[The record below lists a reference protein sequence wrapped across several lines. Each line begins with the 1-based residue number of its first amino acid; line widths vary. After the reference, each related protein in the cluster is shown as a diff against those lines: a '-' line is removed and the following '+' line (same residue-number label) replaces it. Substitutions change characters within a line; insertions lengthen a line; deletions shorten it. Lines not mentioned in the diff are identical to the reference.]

1 MRHHRGSIIALL
13 LLAVVLAT
21 TPASGAEG
29 TRCTTDIYRGHHGY
43 PNGLQFIVVTSGDRG
58 AVGVWEHHS
67 RDLRMPV
74 RVDAGD
80 RREARWSEL
89 ANRSAWDLV
98 RCKTL

>member
-1 MRHHRGSIIALL
+1 MRHRHGSALAALL
-13 LLAVVLAT
+13 LLTVILAA

-29 TRCTTDIYRGHHGY
+29 TQCKTELYRSHRY
-43 PNGLQFIVVTSGDRG
+43 PNELQFIVVTSGDRG

-67 RDLRMPV
+67 RDLRLRV

-80 RREARWSEL
+80 RRDATWSEL

>member
-1 MRHHRGSIIALL
+1 MRHRRRSMFALL
-13 LLAVVLAT
+13 FLTVVLAA

-29 TRCTTDIYRGHHGY
+29 TRCETELYRGHHGY
-43 PNGLQFIVVTSGDRG
+43 PNELQFIVVTSADRG

-67 RDLRMPV
+67 RDLRMRV

-98 RCKTL
+98 RCKAL